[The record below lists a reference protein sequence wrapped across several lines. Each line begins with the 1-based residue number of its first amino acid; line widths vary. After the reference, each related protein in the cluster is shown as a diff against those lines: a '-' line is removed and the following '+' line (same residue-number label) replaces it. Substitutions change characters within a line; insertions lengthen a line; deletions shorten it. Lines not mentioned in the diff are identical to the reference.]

1 VYKRLKDFVTGSTVW
16 LGKFDRWKE
25 NNMECVVI
33 LVRRNHPGD
42 KPEVKG
48 GCNSGWVDGLDP
60 PIWLYISGL
69 RFLKKLPLPA
79 HHILSCSFLSEQ
91 SLS

>member
-1 VYKRLKDFVTGSTVW
+1 VYKRLKDFVTRSPLW
-16 LGKFDRWKE
+16 LGKFDRCQE

-33 LVRRNHPGD
+33 LITKNHPGV

-60 PIWLYISGL
+60 LIWLYISGL
-69 RFLKKLPLPA
+69 KF
-79 HHILSCSFLSEQ
+79 
-91 SLS
+91 